1 MNLSAKLAFQQLKAS
16 RKKTMWTLFG
26 IILAVGMLVAIG
38 NYGAIGADTMN
49 VMVTEIYGE
58 AQGEGWAGF
67 IRTFSAFFG
76 VVVAATAIIVVSNAF
91 RVSAGERTKQ
101 FGILKSVG
109 ATKKQIRMT
118 VIYEG
123 IFLSLIGLP
132 LGFVVGLMLQFLA
145 VLMTNQL
152 MNTTAHQLTFGL
164 YPGLTVI
171 AIIGAFLIILLSV
184 YLPAR
189 KAAKIPAINAIK
201 GASEIKTKKSKM
213 KNPRIIGKIFGFE
226 GTLAAKQLKRSKRH
240 FRATVISLCISI
252 ILILASASLRTH
264 MGVILD
270 GRTEQ
275 MGDMSA
281 AVQFFTPFPDSSEIN
296 FASAME
302 ITQILQEFPG
312 AYVRL
317 HASGSF
323 SLLGYGASLAAHG
336 FSDITNIIVFE
347 PEFYA
352 ELAQLAGV
360 PLGSNIILNVALE
373 MDAAGNFIQHIP
385 FNDQTGQIITAYPF
399 EYSLGVNN
407 TPSMTGIANEP
418 LHVKIH
424 GQITHLPDN
433 MLLLAD
439 FTGNLI
445 VPELNATNYF
455 WQVAA
460 ADPVGFLEYAERVF
474 NQYITLQDGEVLV
487 TMDVIDELAMTVAMI
502 AFMSAFTFIFSG
514 MIALL
519 GLTNVIST
527 IAASIQMRSKEFAV
541 LSSVGMDKK
550 GMGRMLSLE
559 SVLSSIRA
567 LIIGLPL
574 GLLMAYLIY
583 LGIDLLP
590 FAPFTIPFSAPWV
603 LIIACAVGVFILTFA
618 IMKISAASLK
628 KDNIIETI
636 RGVE

>member
-1 MNLSAKLAFQQLKAS
+1 MSLSAKLALQQLKTS
-16 RKKTMWTLFG
+16 HKKTMWTLFG
-26 IILAVGMLVAIG
+26 IVLAVGMLVAIG
-38 NYGAIGADTMN
+38 NYGASGADTMSSI
-49 VMVTEIYGE
+49 VADIYGE

-67 IRTFSAFFG
+67 ISTFSVFFG
-76 VVVAATAIIVVSNAF
+76 VVIAATAIIVVSNAF

-118 VIYEG
+118 VMYEG
-123 IFLSLIGLP
+123 IFLSLVGLP
-132 LGFVVGLMLQFLA
+132 LGFVAGLVLQFLA

-152 MNTTAHQLTFGL
+152 MNTTAHQLSFSL
-164 YPGLTVI
+164 YPGLSVI
-171 AIIGAFLIILLSV
+171 AILGSFLIIAVSV

-189 KAAKIPAINAIK
+189 KAAKISAISAIR
-201 GASEIKTKKSKM
+201 GADELKAKKVRP

-281 AVQFFTPFPDSSEIN
+281 AMQFFTPFPDTSEIN
-296 FASAME
+296 FTSAMD
-302 ITQILQEFPG
+302 ITQALREFPD
-312 AYVRL
+312 ANVRL
-317 HASGSF
+317 HASSSY
-323 SLLGYGASLAAHG
+323 SLLGYTANLAAHG
-336 FSDITNIIVFE
+336 FQDIANVIVFE
-347 PEFYA
+347 PEFHT

-360 PLGSNIILNVALE
+360 PIDSNIIINVELE

-385 FNDQTGQIITAYPF
+385 FSDRTGEIVAVYPF
-399 EYSLGVNN
+399 EYSLGRNN
-407 TPSMTGIANEP
+407 TPAMAGIANEP
-418 LHVKIH
+418 LHIEIH

-439 FTGNLI
+439 FTGSLI
-445 VPELNATNYF
+445 VPDLNATHYF

-460 ADPVGFLEYAERVF
+460 TDPLGFLEYAESVF
-474 NQYITLQDGEVLV
+474 NQHATLQVGEVFV
-487 TMDVIDELAMTVAMI
+487 TLDVIDELAMTVAMI
-502 AFMSAFTFIFSG
+502 DFMSAFTFIFSG

-527 IAASIQMRSKEFAV
+527 IAASVQMRSKEFAV

-559 SVLSSIRA
+559 SVLSSARA

-574 GLLMAYLIY
+574 GVLIAYLIY

-590 FAPFTIPFSAPWV
+590 FAPFTIPFNTPWE
-603 LIIACAVGVFILTFA
+603 LIIACALGVFITTFV
-618 IMKISAASLK
+618 IMKVSAASLK
-628 KDNIIETI
+628 KGNIIETI